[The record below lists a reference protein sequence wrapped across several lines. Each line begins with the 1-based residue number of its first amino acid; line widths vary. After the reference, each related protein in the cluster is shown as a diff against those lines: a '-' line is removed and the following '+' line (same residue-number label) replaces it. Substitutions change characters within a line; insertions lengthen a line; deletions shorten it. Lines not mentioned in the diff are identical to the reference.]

1 MKTKHL
7 IRVGSPLKNGNRGTR
22 LCFVRKVFL
31 FCVTLCF
38 GGLYPL
44 SAAPDFKIRY
54 NQKFP
59 CLEVMDSKAVKI
71 TDITEGAKGE
81 TVTSGKSSISISF
94 SKNDAGQPEVVLS
107 EAKSSLSEM
116 EVEAFGLSVGL
127 KPEGTVLVRFGADNK
142 PKFEMDRTGGARF
155 LMADL
160 GNLDT
165 AAGKELAVVPS
176 AGPTDPSSAAATTNG
191 PSKSLTRFRERLAA
205 WKGSQGK
212 GGWSNKPGKV
222 LMGGMGW
229 VDAMVTYTNQ
239 PARKLLSGEA
249 IQTGADV
256 QLGTTASLQFS
267 SGPGVFHQI
276 LPGARFSVAPLEQ
289 GQTDVKI
296 TLQSGTIQTYVV
308 TPLVAPR
315 MHVEAL
321 GNGVVVQT
329 ADGLFEI
336 TKTPEGEARLTVAEG
351 SVRLVEQAGA
361 AQVAEVQAGR
371 SLKYPAEKTSS
382 PTPKEAR
389 ELAELAKMKAHAAD
403 AYLVDMA
410 MDAIQTAST
419 EVEEVV
425 KSVSEAS
432 PRIARITSGA
442 MSQIR
447 PDLYDAITKFSGILD
462 LPNPSKGLNLETA
475 NFAQRA
481 KPWLRAEPSPLSAP
495 GKVLLVNGNVTDG
508 SGLPIKRSQVLKQGQ
523 VIQTPEDGRLLM
535 IGAPGILV
543 EIEAGSEVRITEQ
556 KRQFEHDV
564 LMESKIG
571 LETIRGEVN
580 CAVVEGYGSKIKAE
594 IKTAKGTQQ
603 FESMGT
609 KASAEVPPKGGKS

>member
-1 MKTKHL
+1 M
-7 IRVGSPLKNGNRGTR
+7 KNGNSGTR
-22 LCFVRKVFL
+22 LIFVRKFFL
-31 FCVTLCF
+31 FYTTLCF
-38 GGLYPL
+38 VGVYPL
-44 SAAPDFKIRY
+44 LATPDFKIRY

-71 TDITEGAKGE
+71 TDVTEGAKGE
-81 TVTSGKSSISISF
+81 TVTSGKSSINISF
-94 SKNDAGQPEVVLS
+94 SKNDAGQPEVTLS
-107 EAKSSLSEM
+107 EAKSPLSEM

-127 KPEGTVLVRFGADNK
+127 KPEGTVLVRFGSDNK

-176 AGPTDPSSAAATTNG
+176 AGPTEPGAAPATTNG

-205 WKGSQGK
+205 WKSTQGK

-229 VDAMVTYTNQ
+229 VDAMVTTTNQ

-249 IQTGADV
+249 VQTGAEI
-256 QLGTTASLQFS
+256 QLGATAALQFS

-276 LPGARFSVAPLEQ
+276 LPGSRFSVAPLEQ
-289 GQTDVKI
+289 GQKDVKI

-308 TPLVAPR
+308 APLVAPR
-315 MHVEAL
+315 VHLEAL

-329 ADGLFEI
+329 ADGLFEV
-336 TKTPEGEARLTVAEG
+336 TKTPEGEAKLTVAEG
-351 SVRLVEQAGA
+351 SVRLVQEAGA
-361 AQVAEVQAGR
+361 VQVAEVQAGR
-371 SLKYPAEKTSS
+371 SLKFPAEKNST

-389 ELAELAKMKAHAAD
+389 ELDELAKLKSHAAD
-403 AYLVDMA
+403 AYLADMA

-425 KSVSEAS
+425 KSVCEAS

-442 MSQIR
+442 MTQIR
-447 PDLYDAITKFSGILD
+447 PDLYDAISRFSGILD
-462 LPNPSKGLNLETA
+462 LPNPAKGLNLETA

-495 GKVLLVNGNVTDG
+495 GKVLLVTGNVTDQT
-508 SGLPIKRSQVLKQGQ
+508 GLPIKRSQVLKKGQ
-523 VIQTPEDGRLLM
+523 IIKTADDGRLLM

-543 EIEAGSEVRITEQ
+543 EVEGGTEVRITEQ
-556 KRQFEHDV
+556 KKKFENEV
-564 LMESKIG
+564 LVESKIG
-571 LETIRGEVN
+571 LETIRGQAD
-580 CAVVEGYGSKIKAE
+580 CALVEGYGSKIKAE
-594 IKTAKGTQQ
+594 IKTANGTRQ
-603 FESMGT
+603 FESIGT
-609 KASAEVPPKGGKS
+609 KGNIETSPKGGKS

>member
-1 MKTKHL
+1 MNAKDL
-7 IRVGSPLKNGNRGTR
+7 INTVSPLKIGSKGAS
-22 LCFVRKVFL
+22 LDLVRKIFL
-31 FCVTLCF
+31 FCTTLCF
-38 GGLYPL
+38 AGVYPL
-44 SAAPDFKIRY
+44 LATPDFKIRY

-71 TDITEGAKGE
+71 TDVTEGAKGE
-81 TVTSGKSSISISF
+81 TVSSGKSSINISF
-94 SKNDAGQPEVVLS
+94 SKNDAGQPEVILS

-127 KPEGTVLVRFGADNK
+127 KPEGTVLVRFGPDNK

-176 AGPTDPSSAAATTNG
+176 AGPTEPGAAPATTNG

-205 WKGSQGK
+205 WKSSQGK

-249 IQTGADV
+249 VQTGAEI
-256 QLGTTASLQFS
+256 QLGATSALQFS

-289 GQTDVKI
+289 GQKDVKI
-296 TLQSGTIQTYVV
+296 TLQSGTLQTYVV
-308 TPLVAPR
+308 APLVAPR
-315 MHVEAL
+315 VHLEAL

-329 ADGLFEI
+329 ADGLFEV
-336 TKTPEGEARLTVAEG
+336 TKTPEGEAKLTVAEG
-351 SVRLVEQAGA
+351 SVRLVEEAGA
-361 AQVAEVQAGR
+361 ARVAEVQAGR
-371 SLKYPAEKTSS
+371 SLKFPSEKTST

-389 ELAELAKMKAHAAD
+389 ELDDLAKLKSHAAD
-403 AYLVDMA
+403 AYLTDMA

-425 KSVSEAS
+425 KSVCEAS

-447 PDLYDAITKFSGILD
+447 PDLYDAISKFSGILD
-462 LPNPSKGLNLETA
+462 LPNPVMGLNLETA

-508 SGLPIKRSQVLKQGQ
+508 TGLPIKRSQVLKQGQ
-523 VIQTPEDGRLLM
+523 IIKTPEDGRLLM
-535 IGAPGILV
+535 IGAPGVLV

-556 KRQFEHDV
+556 KKQFENDV
-564 LMESKIG
+564 LLESKIG
-571 LETIRGEVN
+571 LETTRGEAS

-594 IKTAKGTQQ
+594 IKTAKGTQK

-609 KASAEVPPKGGKS
+609 KVKSDVSSKGEKS